1 MLSFII
7 VFASIPA
14 LRVKANDSIID
25 KTRKG
30 SITIHKYLMKEMPV
44 DGKEATGEVLADT
57 DIPSGAIPL
66 GGVTF
71 DIYKVADLSEF
82 VNQDTSIEVSSLAK
96 SEQEIIRLWRKTPS
110 DVKNA
115 LKCILKKLNI

>member
-1 MLSFII
+1 MKIRRKMSIILGMMLSFII

-44 DGKEATGEVLADT
+44 DGKKATGE
-57 DIPSGAIPL
+57 DIS
-66 GGVTF
+66 
-71 DIYKVADLSEF
+71 
-82 VNQDTSIEVSSLAK
+82 
-96 SEQEIIRLWRKTPS
+96 
-110 DVKNA
+110 
-115 LKCILKKLNI
+115 

>member
-1 MLSFII
+1 MPLTVEAIRENLNDVAGVRVICAFI
-7 VFASIPA
+7 
-14 LRVKANDSIID
+14 D
-25 KTRKG
+25 
-30 SITIHKYLMKEMPV
+30 
-44 DGKEATGEVLADT
+44 
-57 DIPSGAIPL
+57 
-66 GGVTF
+66 

-115 LKCILKKLNI
+115 LKCILKKFDN